1 MMKVILLGA
10 PGAGKGTQAEV
21 ICSKQN
27 IPAIS
32 TGAIIRDAMKKG
44 TPIGMAVKS
53 YMDSGNLVPDE
64 VVIDIIKERLSH
76 PDCKNGFVLDGIPRT
91 VPQAIALDNMGID
104 IDIVISIEV
113 TDQEIEKRLTGRRI
127 CEGCGSSYH
136 IEHKPSS
143 AGDLCEKCG
152 ARLIVR
158 KDDTPET
165 IRERLAV
172 YHRETEPLKDYYLA
186 QGKLVLIQGQSA
198 VDETSALVLAALEA
212 KNDSAQNRS

>member
-1 MMKVILLGA
+1 MKVVMLGA

-21 ICSKQN
+21 ICSKHH

-32 TGAIIRDAMKKG
+32 TGAIIREAMKKE
-44 TPIGMAVKS
+44 TPLGVAVKS

-64 VVIDIIKERLSH
+64 MVIDIIKHRLAE
-76 PDCKNGFVLDGIPRT
+76 PDCKNGFILDGFPRT
-91 VPQAIALDNMGID
+91 VPQAIALDNLGID
-104 IDIVISIEV
+104 IDVVISIEV
-113 TDQEIEKRLTGRRI
+113 ADQEIEKRLSGRRI
-127 CEGCGSSYH
+127 CEGCGASYH
-136 IEHKPSS
+136 TEHKPSQ

-152 ARLIVR
+152 AKLVVR

-172 YHRETEPLKDYYLA
+172 YHRETEPLKQYYIA
-186 QGKLVLIQGQSA
+186 KGKLVFVQGQKA

-212 KNDSAQNRS
+212 